1 MCVIYDLSIYD
12 LQKTFHIHAFSA
24 NVYMYAI
31 GGEKSDD
38 YSNLIKAARKATE
51 HGYTVY
57 ILPNPKSIRT
67 ADFIFERKG
76 VFKLFD
82 LKTIRGKSSVGNRLQ
97 ESIGQTNRV
106 LLNLTGDYN
115 LRHLATDV
123 RHYFENSPSSLEVLI
138 FKGNKKISITRNIAE
153 SSGFLKMLLKAFR

>member
-1 MCVIYDLSIYD
+1 MVICTPIAVLGNPEGVTIAQARVKTRVYD
-12 LQKTFHIHAFSA
+12 
-24 NVYMYAI
+24 V
-31 GGEKSDD
+31 G
-38 YSNLIKAARKATE
+38 TE
-51 HGYTVY
+51 QEPRRGNT
-57 ILPNPKSIRT
+57 IPM
-67 ADFIFERKG
+67 G
-76 VFKLFD
+76 VPHSP
-82 LKTIRGKSSVGNRLQ
+82 ISGKSSVGNRLQ